1 MSGESFVPV
10 QAFPTLVT
18 PNVANVD
25 VFQMA
30 DGTVRQVMVIGDPN
44 IQANVAPVD
53 PTFGL
58 AIDIKRSV
66 SSTVLGGSA
75 DNSAN
80 LSTKLPVIPAR
91 ANSSAPSWSEGFQV
105 PLSVDLSGAL
115 RVSGASGGGV
125 AQNQV
130 RNSLNAWVDVG
141 FFPGDA
147 PLPVQVQNGL
157 TILSMPSVTVL
168 QGTSPWVTSGG
179 SSGGVTPVLAATVN
193 GLTINGTVTVN
204 QGIPLAPTLANAWPV
219 NVISSVPNLTLT
231 SLPTVTVTGTVNAN
245 ITASV
250 PNLTLTSIPAVTQG
264 TTPWVVTNLNG
275 NTISALQSGAWSVTA
290 LQGTPLAP
298 TVPNAWPVNV
308 VSSVPNLTITSMP
321 AITVSGTI
329 TANQGTPT
337 APTLANA
344 WPVNVVSSVP
354 NLTLTSLPTLT
365 INTPTVNQGTPAAA
379 TLANSWPVNVVSSV
393 PNLTLTSLPTVT
405 INTPTVNQGTAGT
418 FGSPWPVTNLQ
429 GNTITVLSTVA
440 ANLQA
445 TANQGTPL
453 APTVPNAWPVNVVSS
468 VPNLTITSMP
478 NISVNPGTTISVA
491 KANAAA
497 PTYVEGVFNP
507 LSVDLSGALR
517 VSGSSGGGVAQ
528 TQVRNSANVWVD
540 VGYQPVPTN
549 LAMPVQV
556 QNGLTIL
563 SIPAIQ
569 TTAGTTITALQG
581 TPLPATLANAWPV
594 NVVSSVPNLTITSM
608 PAIAVTPGTTI
619 TALGAVTL
627 NPPVYGT
634 GTGQPL
640 SLDTAGNLRV
650 SVLATVPNLT
660 ITSLPNIA
668 GTVTANQGTPLSPTL
683 ANSWPV
689 NVVSS
694 VPNLTL
700 TSLPTITI
708 NTPTVNQ
715 GTPASFANAWP
726 VVNLNGNT
734 ISALQSGTWTVQ
746 PGNTPNTTPWLVTTV
761 NGSTVTVVQPLAA
774 NLNATVVGNLTNN
787 NAAPIGNNI
796 GVLPAIVNQNAP
808 AWNEGNQSLLS
819 VDRTGSLRV
828 NVVSSVPNLTITSM
842 PTVTVSG
849 TVTANQGTPT
859 APTLANAWPVNVVS
873 SVPNLTLTSLPIIT
887 INTPTVNQGTAG
899 AFTSPWPVTNL
910 QGNTIT
916 VLSAT
921 AANLQAT
928 VNQGT
933 PLAPTLVNAWPVN
946 VVSSVPNLT
955 ITSMPNISVNPGTT
969 ISVAKATAA
978 SPTYVEGVFNP
989 LSVDLT
995 GALRVSGSA
1004 GGGVAQ
1010 TQVRNSANA
1019 WIDVGYQPSPTNLF
1033 MPVQVMNG
1041 LTILSMP
1048 SVTVLQGTSP
1058 WVTSGGG
1065 GGGVTPVIAATSNGL
1080 TINGLVT
1087 VVGNTITALGS
1098 VADNASNP
1106 STKIPTL
1113 PARANASA
1121 PTWGEGNVVPLSVD
1135 TSGALRV
1142 SGSAGGGV
1150 ADLQVRDSAGNWADV
1165 GFRPTDKAVP
1175 IVSASV
1181 AGLTI
1186 VGNITN
1192 NSGAPGSNN
1201 LGVLPAVANAN
1212 FVSYNEGNEVFLSTN
1227 LKGQLRVDATVNS
1240 LTITSMPAVSVTPGT
1255 TITIW
1260 PSTNNGVLTYNSFSV
1275 TSTPV
1280 QIKTVPG
1287 QVYGWSAM
1295 NLSGAL
1301 RVIRVY
1307 DKATIPVLSTDI
1319 PTLRIPLP
1327 PGGVS
1332 NMAVSAIGAT
1342 YNSGIGVAATTALID
1357 FDTSTPGACDVV
1369 LSLFYR

>member
-683 ANSWPV
+683 VNS
-689 NVVSS
+689 
-694 VPNLTL
+694 
-700 TSLPTITI
+700 
-708 NTPTVNQ
+708 
-715 GTPASFANAWP
+715 
-726 VVNLNGNT
+726 
-734 ISALQSGTWTVQ
+734 
-746 PGNTPNTTPWLVTTV
+746 
-761 NGSTVTVVQPLAA
+761 
-774 NLNATVVGNLTNN
+774 
-787 NAAPIGNNI
+787 
-796 GVLPAIVNQNAP
+796 
-808 AWNEGNQSLLS
+808 
-819 VDRTGSLRV
+819 
-828 NVVSSVPNLTITSM
+828 
-842 PTVTVSG
+842 
-849 TVTANQGTPT
+849 
-859 APTLANAWPVNVVS
+859 WPVNVVS